1 MTCDHVWFERVAEG
15 SGLDR
20 FEQTLDGPERSRA
33 AAFVRDGD
41 RRAYVTAHGLLRL
54 ALSWAQP
61 SVEPPA
67 WRFRT
72 AGCGKPELADG
83 RFGIRFSLSHCATHA
98 AVALSERGECGVDVE
113 CTERPADLELL
124 AGSVLSPRELARFRA
139 AAGPRRRWVFF
150 RCWTLKEAYAKAVG
164 QGLRLPFDQ
173 LDFGFGTPIELID
186 QGASGYPVRDW
197 LFAHWTRDASSF
209 AVAFR
214 DNPGTYRKLVC
225 HPGME
230 TPKPGTRHTQPG

>member
-1 MTCDHVWFERVAEG
+1 MAVDHVWFERVAAG

-33 AAFVRDGD
+33 AAFARDAD

-61 SVEPPA
+61 SVEPSA

-72 AGCGKPELADG
+72 ARCGKPELADD

-98 AVALSERGECGVDVE
+98 AVALSDRGECGVDVE
-113 CTERPADLELL
+113 CMDRPADLELL
-124 AGSVLSPRELARFRA
+124 ADTVLSPRELARFRA
-139 AAGPRRRWVFF
+139 AAGSGRRWVFF

-164 QGLRLPFDQ
+164 LGLRLPFDQ

-186 QGASGYPVRDW
+186 QGISGHDVRDW
-197 LFAHWTRDASSF
+197 LFAHWTQDASSF

-214 DNPGTYRKLVC
+214 DNPGTYRKLVR

-230 TPKPGTRHTQPG
+230 TPKPGSRYTQPG